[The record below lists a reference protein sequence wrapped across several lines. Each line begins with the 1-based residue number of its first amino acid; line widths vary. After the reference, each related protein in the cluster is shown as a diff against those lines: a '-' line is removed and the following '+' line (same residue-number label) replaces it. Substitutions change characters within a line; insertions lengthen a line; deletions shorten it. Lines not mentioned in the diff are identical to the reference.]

1 MSTKKKEENNSAAT
15 SGKQEESK
23 KNIFQKNPVAIL
35 LAGALIIAILWGVL
49 SNQRTAKRYQKEL
62 TQLQE
67 VHAAQLD
74 SLHIDSGE
82 LLAQSLSWAVRSE
95 LMRENNEQVNGYFME
110 ALKIDAVLSIRLV
123 DHISGKNVLATNK
136 KDEGKPETNE
146 FILQATSVS
155 TEIAAD
161 KNTIVAPI
169 FGFNKQLGVLVIE
182 KRK

>member
-1 MSTKKKEENNSAAT
+1 MSTKKNEENKT
-15 SGKQEESK
+15 ESTTEKLTAPK
-23 KNIFQKNPVAIL
+23 KNIVQKHPVVFL
-35 LAGALIIAILWGVL
+35 LAGALVIAILWGVL

-67 VHAAQLD
+67 FHAAQLD
-74 SLHIDSGE
+74 SMHVESGE

-95 LMRENNEQVNGYFME
+95 LMRDNNEQVNGYFIE

-123 DHISGKNVLATNK
+123 DQTNGKIILATNK
-136 KDEGKPETNE
+136 KDEGTTETHE
-146 FILQATSVS
+146 FILEATAIS
-155 TEIAAD
+155 TEQTAE